1 MYSREGDLRVSGV
14 LLVTWAERQVKDSQ
28 RSGMF

>member
-1 MYSREGDLRVSGV
+1 MYSREGDLRV